1 MCVELENLDVFGAL
15 GPLLHGG
22 PSGYPPSKG
31 ALFPCVCRIG
41 VVLQVQWT
49 QKNDKKRPFL
59 FRLSFRDG
67 LQDLRS
73 KCHGRHL
80 REQKLD
86 LGEPGQGIGEGN
98 PKARQTE
105 QLCHTH
111 LFGGLSG
118 PGDLRDTGLPLRW
131 GWM

>member
-1 MCVELENLDVFGAL
+1 MCVELENVGVFGAL

-22 PSGYPPSKG
+22 PSSYPQSKG
-31 ALFPCVCRIG
+31 VLFPCVFHTG

-73 KCHGRHL
+73 KCHVSRKTSAGA
-80 REQKLD
+80 E
-86 LGEPGQGIGEGN
+86 
-98 PKARQTE
+98 T
-105 QLCHTH
+105 
-111 LFGGLSG
+111 
-118 PGDLRDTGLPLRW
+118 
-131 GWM
+131 